1 MTAQFSGEQKLRI
14 VLESI
19 IRNVPKSEQS
29 IKYGISEDEFQKWHD
44 HLIENGGKIFELSN
58 SITRNSSRKRKMSPM
73 AKFFMTLSLLTN
85 LGLIVF
91 GIVYVFHISEKDD
104 DVQFNDKLN
113 NPIDSPIHITDK
125 KDDKA
130 EKKVAVESDPLIET
144 LLQNSSDPNIQN
156 GNTENIESLLANPK
170 ELTEPRI
177 LGPLEMGEPSNEVI
191 FNNRTYEGRHVV
203 YLLDVGTYLLE
214 DNQSIQQFQK
224 AKEELISSIVSL
236 SPNSYFNLVLYWNL
250 RDAAALGKTILKSSQ
265 ENKKYA
271 IDWITSLGITKD
283 SLKTDR
289 NQYYPKELLYAK
301 PNIGIVGP
309 WYGLS
314 TAISYD
320 PDIVFIL
327 AGNMPNFDRNEIP
340 RAHFQGLGKID
351 FSSLNNP
358 NSFSVDPLGI
368 ETAKKWYY
376 AVTSI
381 DSLPSNESE
390 VEKIALA
397 RLGLLSEG
405 QAIPVQLSW
414 DKAFE
419 NFLSSLEV
427 GFDRIPQT
435 HFFLNLPKY
444 ASWPSPLLNSAKEF
458 AETSRGSFQEN
469 SFLP

>member
-1 MTAQFSGEQKLRI
+1 MTKL
-14 VLESI
+14 
-19 IRNVPKSEQS
+19 
-29 IKYGISEDEFQKWHD
+29 
-44 HLIENGGKIFELSN
+44 
-58 SITRNSSRKRKMSPM
+58 
-73 AKFFMTLSLLTN
+73 
-85 LGLIVF
+85 
-91 GIVYVFHISEKDD
+91 
-104 DVQFNDKLN
+104 
-113 NPIDSPIHITDK
+113 
-125 KDDKA
+125 
-130 EKKVAVESDPLIET
+130 KKVAVESDPLIET

-177 LGPLEMGEPSNEVI
+177 LGPLEMREPSNEVI

-469 SFLP
+469 PFLP